1 MKKKISEM
9 PIEKVYIVVLAVLGF
24 LYMIF
29 MPPFRVSD
37 EYRHFN
43 RAYEVTMGQI
53 VSQNESPRG
62 SEVLAE
68 GETKYSTVWNNRDI
82 NMQENRS
89 KMENTVASGYSPVS
103 YLPASIGIFVARFF
117 SENLLILVYV
127 ARICSF
133 ICTLL
138 ILYKTV
144 KYMPF
149 GKNIIIAIT
158 LLPISIQEFVTVSSD
173 SLVIALTLAMISF
186 TFYERQQVIEQPGA
200 HMTWQEIVTMFA
212 MAIMLGQCKYIY
224 VFLSAIYLWIP
235 KERFAGMK
243 RKSWYAVTLV
253 TATGMTMAI
262 WLFATNVVKL
272 GGSISQTA
280 GTTDG
285 SVNLFRVLAGTVSYN
300 WKIFIASA
308 TADSLGDLDIHPS
321 KLLVVLFVLLLVY
334 IILAESKN
342 TKELTL
348 PVRLSF
354 LGLACLEIAALLFTF
369 IHEGYVNEEFQA
381 VIGIQGRYFIP
392 MMAPVSMGITLT
404 NSRLQCPQISGKWLN
419 VCMAVMNL
427 PVIYAVYTACC
438 G

>member
-1 MKKKISEM
+1 
-9 PIEKVYIVVLAVLGF
+9 
-24 LYMIF
+24 
-29 MPPFRVSD
+29 
-37 EYRHFN
+37 
-43 RAYEVTMGQI
+43 
-53 VSQNESPRG
+53 
-62 SEVLAE
+62 
-68 GETKYSTVWNNRDI
+68 
-82 NMQENRS
+82 
-89 KMENTVASGYSPVS
+89 
-103 YLPASIGIFVARFF
+103 
-117 SENLLILVYV
+117 
-127 ARICSF
+127 
-133 ICTLL
+133 
-138 ILYKTV
+138 
-144 KYMPF
+144 
-149 GKNIIIAIT
+149 
-158 LLPISIQEFVTVSSD
+158 
-173 SLVIALTLAMISF
+173 
-186 TFYERQQVIEQPGA
+186 
-200 HMTWQEIVTMFA
+200 MTWQEIVTMFA

-243 RKSWYAVTLV
+243 RKIWYAVTLA

-321 KLLVVLFVLLLVY
+321 KLLVVLF
-334 IILAESKN
+334 
-342 TKELTL
+342 
-348 PVRLSF
+348 
-354 LGLACLEIAALLFTF
+354 ALLFTF